1 MTYVYDLILNFNS
14 ELYEFYEWNKDDDI
28 YHIKRINLI
37 KIDSKTYNEILE
49 NEVTFNDDFLLTIF
63 NKCEYFENRGVEEIP
78 YAVLVT
84 DTLRVMGIMLDMHGN
99 VIKYSSLL
107 LDEEEDV
114 LDISDRLGVLK
125 LKYQIKKKKTST
137 NALTRYENNIIKY
150 IKKDLNLC
158 YKEKNLSKLKYLYYE
173 YFNKQ
178 CNDLE
183 EIYRCLIN
191 ELNNVNEKH
200 YYLCN
205 LIKLS
210 LSHKN
215 V

>member
-37 KIDSKTYNEILE
+37 KVDSKTYNEILE

-63 NKCEYFENRGVEEIP
+63 NKCEYFENRSVEEIP
-78 YAVLVT
+78 YAILVT
-84 DTLRVMGIMLDMHGN
+84 DTMRVMGIMLDTKGFI
-99 VIKYSSLL
+99 IKYSSLL

-125 LKYQIKKKKTST
+125 LNYQKKKKKNST
-137 NALTRYENNIIKY
+137 NNLTRYENNIIEY

-183 EIYRCLIN
+183 EIYHCLIN

-200 YYLCN
+200 FYLYN